1 MRRYTAMEK
10 GKQQLMNPDANQLN
24 LQGNQLILNSQYICP
39 GTYTGLMMEQIRNSQ
54 EDNRIPASY
63 QVMKIVHSIN
73 LHEKNT
79 NLTTP

>member
-1 MRRYTAMEK
+1 MATKIHHLTIYLILENCKFWGVT
-10 GKQQLMNPDANQLN
+10 
-24 LQGNQLILNSQYICP
+24 ILNSQYICP